1 VYFPSKSSRTQGKF
15 DDQPG
20 VSCRRKDLK
29 RRLTEDGSILLVILA
44 SLQSLGDRILVLF
57 PSKLDIHA
65 LGQIERPDK
74 EHVHPIDSSDVLDV
88 LYSGTGFNLDD
99 DEQVVVAF
107 QLISSGRD
115 GEHCMREGG
124 ATASGALRGELAGS
138 DDGSSGV
145 LRHGAGRMVSIEV
158 YTYVNETLISQQ
170 YGTWES

>member
-1 VYFPSKSSRTQGKF
+1 VCFPSKSSRTHGKV

-20 VSCRRKDLK
+20 VSCRRKDLE

-57 PSKLDIHA
+57 PSKLDVHA
-65 LGQIERPDK
+65 FGQIERPDK
-74 EHVHPIDSSDVLDV
+74 EHVHPIDGSDVLDIF
-88 LYSGTGFNLDD
+88 YSGTGFDLDD

-107 QLISSGRD
+107 QFVGPGRD
-115 GEHCMREGG
+115 GEDCMREGG
-124 ATASGALRGELAGS
+124 TTASGALRGELAGS
-138 DDGSSGV
+138 HNGSSGV